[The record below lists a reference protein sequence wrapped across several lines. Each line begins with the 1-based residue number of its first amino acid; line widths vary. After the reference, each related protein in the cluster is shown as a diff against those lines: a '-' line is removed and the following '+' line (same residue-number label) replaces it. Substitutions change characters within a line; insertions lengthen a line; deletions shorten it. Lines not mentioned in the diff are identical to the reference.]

1 MARSI
6 TTHAQLHFAKVRDR
20 RTNSGSGT
28 TAARSTPKEAGHD
41 RRGRHN
47 QARSAALGDHRPGF
61 RAARLADVLQ
71 GDPDES
77 PDHVSRADVAR
88 MKRALDAVLAA
99 PAAAAFVACV
109 ELLLMRSRRG
119 RSRIEKIP
127 VPAPARLRVR
137 RGTDGARAPFAIA
150 GRLDEFSARLRAC
163 AVAQTPAGATVL
175 FELHPARPSRATPV
189 GVGASAC
196 S

>member
-1 MARSI
+1 
-6 TTHAQLHFAKVRDR
+6 
-20 RTNSGSGT
+20 
-28 TAARSTPKEAGHD
+28 
-41 RRGRHN
+41 
-47 QARSAALGDHRPGF
+47 
-61 RAARLADVLQ
+61 
-71 GDPDES
+71 
-77 PDHVSRADVAR
+77 

-137 RGTDGARAPFAIA
+137 RGTDGARATFAIE
-150 GRLDEFSARLRAC
+150 GVLDEFSARLLAC

-175 FELHPARPSRATPV
+175 FDLNLAGPIRDSPV
-189 GVGASAC
+189 GIVASAC
-196 S
+196 TAARRVHLRGLREGHAGLVEQLRERGVPAAVIDGDG